1 MSVIGSLQALK
12 SGKTTGFIGY
22 PQSYELGQTPETS
35 FIRGVDQAGQPF
47 LLELKIPSNFIEA
60 AKKKTDISIP
70 DVISL
75 AETHRKARNP
85 CFAGELNGPTNA
97 AGGVFLAE
105 QVKIVDAS
113 TNHYSANWLSI
124 LREDENA
131 PAQRSGLGYMEIN
144 GKQATSLDAEEK
156 KLRLIDMNGA
166 YIDALASNPE
176 AESVM
181 GMSLL
186 EFTQERDEL
195 ALALFDMQQK
205 WFIGVE
211 VQYDRLV
218 SLNMGDELA
227 AKKKVV
233 DFISDNSVNGMYGGV
248 ILRPVKMEGDKRIV
262 VVDSVRRLNHQYDYT
277 KKSIPTVDSLWSTF
291 MEMGGSGWL
300 KAMKSKG
307 YEVEAIPCQRVNCGK
322 VSNEKYAKEMGK
334 GFSKQLKAFVDNR
347 FHHAPYVNFA
357 MQNAYL
363 ASPIAM
369 RNAETRKSDFNGNI
383 LLSSMHSFG
392 KAIGNALEIDK
403 NGEKTLSMSQIPV
416 PTVKKPHGRSVQGPA
431 F

>member
-1 MSVIGSLQALK
+1 MSVIGSLEALRN
-12 SGKTTGFIGY
+12 GKTTGFIGY

-85 CFAGELNGPTNA
+85 CFAGDINGPGNA
-97 AGGVFLAE
+97 MSGVFLAE
-105 QVKIVDAS
+105 QVKIVNAA
-113 TNHYSANWLSI
+113 THHYSANWLSI
-124 LREDENA
+124 LREDKNA

-144 GKQATSLDAEEK
+144 GKQSKTAEAEEK
-156 KLRLIDMNGA
+156 KFRLIEMNDA
-166 YIDALASNPE
+166 YNGVLSSNPN

-181 GMSLL
+181 GISLL
-186 EFTQERDEL
+186 EFTQERDDL

-218 SLNMGDELA
+218 NLKMGDELS
-227 AKKKVV
+227 AKKRVV
-233 DFISDNSVNGMYGGV
+233 DFISDNSVNGMDGGV
-248 ILRPVKMEGDKRIV
+248 ILRPVKTEGNQRIV
-262 VVDSVRRLNHQYDYT
+262 VVDSVRRLNHQYDYRSQ
-277 KKSIPTVDSLWSTF
+277 SIPTVDSLWSTF
-291 MEMGGSGWL
+291 MEMGGSGWI
-300 KAMKSKG
+300 KAMNKKG

-334 GFSKQLKAFVDNR
+334 RFSKQLKAFVDNR
-347 FHHAPYVNFA
+347 FHHAPYVNFS

-392 KAIGNALEIDK
+392 KALGNALEIDK
-403 NGEKTLSMSQIPV
+403 DGEKTLSMSQIPV
-416 PTVKKPHGRSVQGPA
+416 PTVKKPRGRNVEGPA
-431 F
+431 L